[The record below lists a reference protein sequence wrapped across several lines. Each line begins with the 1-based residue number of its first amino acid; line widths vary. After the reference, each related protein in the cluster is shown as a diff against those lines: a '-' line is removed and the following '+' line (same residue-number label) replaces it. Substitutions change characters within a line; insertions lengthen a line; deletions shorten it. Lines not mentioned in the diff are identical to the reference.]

1 MLRMNIAI
9 DPETCERIRDRDC
22 VMCSSAQTIAFMVDQ
37 ACNRGDRM
45 LQILNFLV
53 AALGGV
59 SLLSIF
65 RPDAPKVLVPQ
76 RAVVTRMDERR
87 GNLGL

>member
-1 MLRMNIAI
+1 
-9 DPETCERIRDRDC
+9 
-22 VMCSSAQTIAFMVDQ
+22 
-37 ACNRGDRM
+37 M

-59 SLLSIF
+59 SLLSIL